1 MLLERQSCRYGV
13 VPMTILPNLAQEN
26 EALKQKLADMQAL
39 LAAASKPKALSLKVS
54 EKGAISVYGLGRFPI
69 TLYRGQMERLLDH
82 AVVIRSFIAANS
94 ALLAT
99 KD

>member
-1 MLLERQSCRYGV
+1 
-13 VPMTILPNLAQEN
+13 MTILPNLAQEN

-39 LAAASKPKALSLKVS
+39 LAAASKPKALTLKVS

-69 TLYRGQMERLLDH
+69 TLYRGQMIRLLDH
-82 AVVIRSFIAANS
+82 ATVIQDFMTANS

>member
-1 MLLERQSCRYGV
+1 MVLERRSCRYGV
-13 VPMTILPNLAQEN
+13 MPMTILPNLAQEN

-39 LAAASKPKALSLKVS
+39 LAQASKPKALTLKVS

-69 TLYRGQMERLLDH
+69 TLYRGQMERLLNH
-82 AVVIRSFIAANS
+82 AVVIRPFIDTNKAI
-94 ALLAT
+94 LAT

>member
-1 MLLERQSCRYGV
+1 
-13 VPMTILPNLAQEN
+13 MTILPNLAQEN

>member
-1 MLLERQSCRYGV
+1 
-13 VPMTILPNLAQEN
+13 MTILPNLAQEN
-26 EALKQKLADMQAL
+26 EALKQKLADMQAM
-39 LAAASKPKALSLKVS
+39 LAAASKPKALTLKVS

-69 TLYRGQMERLLDH
+69 TLYLGQMQRLLDH
-82 AVVIRSFIAANS
+82 AVVIRTFIDTNK